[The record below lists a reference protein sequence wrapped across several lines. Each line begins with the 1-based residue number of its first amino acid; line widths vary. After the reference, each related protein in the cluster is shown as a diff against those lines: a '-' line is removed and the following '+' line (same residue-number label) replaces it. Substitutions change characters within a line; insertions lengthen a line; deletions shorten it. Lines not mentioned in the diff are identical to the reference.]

1 MIQVDRKLDD
11 IHTSL
16 FWIFEVSIR
25 GGSPKFVRARDC
37 LSKLVKIRVCSR
49 VCRIFNRIF
58 FQNKYLVSQCEEKIK
73 LWCMKGFFF

>member
-37 LSKLVKIRVCSR
+37 LSSSR
-49 VCRIFNRIF
+49 FVYALGFVEYLLGFF